1 MAGRRTRANA
11 TVTDVARVAG
21 VSPITVSRALSAPER
36 LSAKTLE
43 RVRTA
48 VRSTGYVPNLLAG
61 GLRSAKSRLVAA
73 VVPTIAGPVFLDTI
87 QALTDALDAR
97 GYQLMLGQSGY
108 RHSREDALLDAII
121 GRRPAGLVLTGLMHS
136 AEGRR
141 RLVASGIPVV
151 ETWDLTPKPIDMLVG
166 FSHERIGES
175 VAQFLQQRGHR
186 RPAIISG
193 NDPRAV
199 RRTEGFTSASR
210 GMVPV
215 EWADAPTTLESGR
228 AGLGRLLERAPQVD
242 AIFCS
247 SDLLALGVITEA
259 SVRGLAVPGE
269 LAVVGFGDLQ
279 LLAGVAPAI
288 TTVRID
294 GKRMGRLAAELI
306 IERAEGRRVKQPVI
320 DVGFSIIERASA

>member
-43 RVRTA
+43 RVRSA

-73 VVPTIAGPVFLDTI
+73 VVPTVAGPVFLDTI
-87 QALTDALDAR
+87 QALTDALDAH

-121 GRRPAGLVLTGLMHS
+121 GRRPAGLVLTGLMRS
-136 AEGRR
+136 PGGRR

-166 FSHERIGES
+166 FSHERIGEA
-175 VAQFLQQRGHR
+175 VAQFLQHRGRKH
-186 RPAIISG
+186 PAIISG

-199 RRTEGFTSASR
+199 RRTQGFTGASR
-210 GMVPV
+210 GVVPV
-215 EWADAPTTLESGR
+215 EWVDAPTTLESGR
-228 AGLGRLLERAPQVD
+228 AGLRHLLERAPHVD

-259 SVRGLAVPGE
+259 LAHGLAIPKQ

-279 LLAGVAPAI
+279 LLAGVAPGI

-306 IERAEGRRVKQPVI
+306 IERAEGRRVAQRVI

>member
-1 MAGRRTRANA
+1 MASRRTRANA

-43 RVRTA
+43 RVRSA

-73 VVPTIAGPVFLDTI
+73 VVPTVAGPVFLDTI

-166 FSHERIGES
+166 FSHERIGEAA
-175 VAQFLQQRGHR
+175 AQFLLQRGR
-186 RPAIISG
+186 RHPAIISG

-199 RRTEGFTSASR
+199 RRTEGFTGASR
-210 GMVPV
+210 SVVPV
-215 EWADAPTTLESGR
+215 EWVDAPTTLESGR
-228 AGLGRLLERAPQVD
+228 AGLGRLLDRVSHID

-259 SVRGLAVPGE
+259 SVRGLAIPGE

-279 LLAGVAPAI
+279 LLAGVAPSI

-306 IERAEGRRVKQPVI
+306 IERAEGRRVAQRVI